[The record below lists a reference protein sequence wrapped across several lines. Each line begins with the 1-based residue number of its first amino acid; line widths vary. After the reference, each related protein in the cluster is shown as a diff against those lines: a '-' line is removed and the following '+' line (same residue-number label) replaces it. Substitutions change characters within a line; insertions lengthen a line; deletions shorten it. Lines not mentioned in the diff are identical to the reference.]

1 MKEETDNRLV
11 FFIDGE
17 KLREFACSPSG
28 YEMTGIGYEWEG
40 ENVFHLHFSP
50 IPHSFGQTHQVL
62 FTRKEKS
69 CEPSG
74 GITVYVKDDGTAEVW
89 YGQARFCPE
98 IIPAKADLYSR
109 NKGLI
114 ELDILESKRV
124 MVVGLGSFGSQ
135 ISIELAKAGVGE
147 FALMDFD
154 RIELHNLARHTAT
167 THDLGRLKTDVIAD
181 AITGKNPYAK
191 IERFA
196 IDIND
201 YPELLIEQCNKAD
214 VVICATDNNKSRFNL
229 SDALVKTSTVGI
241 FGRAITRAEGGDVF
255 CYRPGGPCYCCLL
268 GNGWYD
274 ATMEEITDEVSA
286 RRNGRIAAYTS
297 AEDADAMVQVGLSA
311 DIEPMCN
318 MMVKLALVELSKRNK
333 SGITS
338 LEKEFVFPYYMW
350 ANRRER
356 NYTNWASFANPGHMP
371 TIMRWYGVELE
382 RDEHCALC
390 GTASNLDTGDDFIN
404 TYGNKTSHIVIDST
418 INLDDLK
425 KH

>member
-1 MKEETDNRLV
+1 M
-11 FFIDGE
+11 
-17 KLREFACSPSG
+17 S
-28 YEMTGIGYEWEG
+28 
-40 ENVFHLHFSP
+40 LHFK
-50 IPHSFGQTHQVL
+50 I
-62 FTRKEKS
+62 
-69 CEPSG
+69 
-74 GITVYVKDDGTAEVW
+74 
-89 YGQARFCPE
+89 
-98 IIPAKADLYSR
+98 
-109 NKGLI
+109 
-114 ELDILESKRV
+114 
-124 MVVGLGSFGSQ
+124 
-135 ISIELAKAGVGE
+135 
-147 FALMDFD
+147 
-154 RIELHNLARHTAT
+154 HNLARHTAT